1 MLFSKKLKH
10 LKEKDLNM
18 LIDHIK
24 VEEECLTY
32 EVILTA
38 GYLLNDPTITVK
50 DLVSRNFKDAYF
62 SGIKTKIETES
73 NDAITIL
80 KHVCLLDPDVISL
93 RILTKIKT
101 GLPLNDV
108 LQIIVNYNLCKIVN
122 PNTEEFG
129 ISVHRI
135 LQYDIEKDCL
145 KKESEKQQTVC
156 VSLVDLRC

>member
-62 SGIKTKIETES
+62 SGIKTKIETEFK
-73 NDAITIL
+73 DAITIL
-80 KHVCLLDPDVISL
+80 KHACLLDPDVISL

-101 GLPLNDV
+101 GKP
-108 LQIIVNYNLCKIVN
+108 
-122 PNTEEFG
+122 
-129 ISVHRI
+129 
-135 LQYDIEKDCL
+135 
-145 KKESEKQQTVC
+145 
-156 VSLVDLRC
+156 